1 MDVLVRYVHLFAVL
15 VLAGSLI
22 IENMAVARQISRED
36 LRNLLKVDATYGISA
51 GVVLACG
58 LGLWLAGAKPAEFY
72 TGNPVFHAKL
82 TLFVLVALLSI
93 YPTVFLLR
101 QRKSADE
108 TIAVP
113 ASVIRVLRAELILL
127 AVIPVLAFLMARGIG
142 LETS

>member
-1 MDVLVRYVHLFAVL
+1 MLSSWSVRQVLLVICAACVAVL
-15 VLAGSLI
+15 AYGMYLQHVVGLEPCPMCIVQRYALI
-22 IENMAVARQISRED
+22 
-36 LRNLLKVDATYGISA
+36 
-51 GVVLACG
+51 
-58 LGLWLAGAKPAEFY
+58 
-72 TGNPVFHAKL
+72 
-82 TLFVLVALLSI
+82 LVALLSI